1 MENTAIEPTKKV
13 SRFHIPLERR
23 RQLVGYWFI
32 LPFILGFFLIFIPG
46 MIQTIVYSVS
56 TVEFNMDTLTM
67 DTVFVGLEN
76 FQGMFDDAGFDELF
90 VTTLKDMCIN
100 VPVIVLFSFF
110 LAILL
115 NRKHFPGRTFFRV
128 IFFLPVI
135 MDSGAAATAGADS
148 LQYYSGF
155 SMAGADAGMSNNVI
169 AAMGQIFDLEAFLT
183 QLTFSSFL
191 MDYVIQSA
199 ARLSTTINGCGIQTI
214 IFLSALQGVS
224 PSVFEAAEVEG
235 LTAWELF
242 WKITL
247 PLISPMILVNLVYTA
262 IDSFGSN
269 DKMLAFI
276 NHKWY
281 TMEMPGVGAAMTVFY
296 FLCTTAIIAVV
307 VGIVSRV
314 VFYEE

>member
-1 MENTAIEPTKKV
+1 MENTTVPMQKKHR
-13 SRFHIPLERR
+13 RFHIPLERR
-23 RQLVGYWFI
+23 RQLVGYWFV
-32 LPFILGFFLIFIPG
+32 LPFIFGFFCIFIPG
-46 MIQTIVYSVS
+46 MVS
-56 TVEFNMDTLTM
+56 TFKYSFSDVQFNFDTFEM
-67 DTVFVGLEN
+67 DTVFVGLQN
-76 FQGMFDDAGFDELF
+76 FKLMFDNSDFDTALL
-90 VTTLKDMCIN
+90 TTLKDMAIN

-135 MDSGAAATAGADS
+135 MDSGAAATTGADS
-148 LQYYSGF
+148 VSHYN
-155 SMAGADAGMSNNVI
+155 GMSLAGSDQGLTSNIV
-169 AAMGQIFDLEAFLT
+169 AQMSSIFDIEGFLE

-191 MDYVIQSA
+191 MNFVLQSV
-199 ARLSTTINGCGIQTI
+199 ARLTETINGCGIQTI
-214 IFLSALQGVS
+214 IFISALQGVS
-224 PSVFEAAEVEG
+224 PSIFEAAEVEG

-262 IDSFGSN
+262 IDSFGDN
-269 DKMLAFI
+269 DKVLNVI
-276 NHKWY
+276 NTVWY
-281 TMEMPGVGAAMTVFY
+281 TSEQVGTGAAMTVFY
-296 FLCTTAIIAVV
+296 FLCSTIIIAIV